1 MLKSEKI
8 GTCKVPFL
16 LSGGGSWVHLGLT
29 NNIAAMILKLI
40 LLSVYLVLV
49 LWVSFKWRRCRFAIA
64 GNEINFMVFPLLPL
78 LALPGSPEAVA
89 FRVLTCCLFL
99 GSYVLWSRL
108 LFKGIKEI
116 LHFFGVMWL
125 MTVLFEI
132 FFIILC
138 RGDAGCGRWYLLLW
152 HFSVVAAFAP
162 FAFKR
167 KESRFYRNTHSLNK
181 FGKAILRAFPFFC
194 ISLGVGVVLLLC
206 NGNEGVSYVTIA
218 VVGAVPLLYMVRNMP
233 ACISYK
239 EFEEMK
245 KKAYILGRGIKDG
258 QLMGEEHGLVNETL
272 VEDVRIIY
280 NLMTLFEREKLYR
293 NVDVKIHDVARMI
306 GTNKSYL
313 SRALNV
319 RVSKNFCQFV
329 NYYRVK
335 EICTLF
341 IENPKS
347 DMRSMCERCGFSSQS
362 NFSIVFKFNTGHT
375 PGDWCRMIKSK
386 LEKNEPVQVDDYLL

>member
-1 MLKSEKI
+1 MEVMVGYI
-8 GTCKVPFL
+8 C
-16 LSGGGSWVHLGLT
+16 GLT
-29 NNIAAMILKLI
+29 NEITAMILKLI
-40 LLSVYLVLV
+40 LLTVYIVLV
-49 LWVSFKWRRCRFAIA
+49 LWVSFKWRKCRFAIA
-64 GNEINFMVFPLLPL
+64 GNEINFMVFPLLPV
-78 LALPGSPEAVA
+78 LALSGSVEAVA

-99 GSYVLWSRL
+99 GYYVLWSRL
-108 LFKGIKEI
+108 VFKGIREMLNI
-116 LHFFGVMWL
+116 FGVMWL
-125 MTVLFEI
+125 LMALFESV
-132 FFIILC
+132 FIIAC
-138 RGDAGCGRWYLLLW
+138 RADAGYGRWYLLLW
-152 HFSVVAAFAP
+152 YLSVAVCIAP

-167 KESRFYRNTHSLNK
+167 KESRFCRNTHSLNK
-181 FGKAILRAFPFFC
+181 FGRTLFKSFPFFG
-194 ISLGVGVVLLLC
+194 ISLGGGVVLLLS
-206 NGNEGVSYVTIA
+206 NGNEGVAYVIIA
-218 VVGAVPLLYMVRNMP
+218 VVGVVPLLYMLRNMP
-233 ACISYK
+233 ACMNYK

-258 QLMGEEHGLVNETL
+258 QLMGEEQGLVNETL

-313 SRALNV
+313 SRALNI

-341 IENPKS
+341 VENPKS
-347 DMRSMCERCGFSSQS
+347 DMRAMCEQCGFSSQS

-375 PGDWCRMIKSK
+375 PGEWCRMIKSK